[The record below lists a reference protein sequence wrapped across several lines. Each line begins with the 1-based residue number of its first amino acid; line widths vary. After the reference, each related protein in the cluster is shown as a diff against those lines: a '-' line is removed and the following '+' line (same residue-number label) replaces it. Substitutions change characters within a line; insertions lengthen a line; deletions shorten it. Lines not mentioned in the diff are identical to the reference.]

1 MKRKV
6 LVSMLCASMIGSMMT
21 GMTVSADE
29 PVTLDL
35 YLDFTWFPTDSWT
48 GIIPET
54 LTENG
59 GVTFDVTRSADDSQL
74 GLMIASGDLPDVIF
88 TCLLYTSF
96 QAFRQIPGR
105 QIPVLET
112 GSMMPDRPIRS
123 RNRSLKCW

>member
-74 GLMIASGDLPDVIF
+74 GLMIASGD
-88 TCLLYTSF
+88 
-96 QAFRQIPGR
+96 
-105 QIPVLET
+105 
-112 GSMMPDRPIRS
+112 RS
-123 RNRSLKCW
+123 CIKIISTERIKE

>member
-59 GVTFDVTRSADDSQL
+59 GDVYKGQACMCLMKLLMPGESQSGQVITASTL
-74 GLMIASGDLPDVIF
+74 KASGKKI
-88 TCLLYTSF
+88 
-96 QAFRQIPGR
+96 
-105 QIPVLET
+105 
-112 GSMMPDRPIRS
+112 
-123 RNRSLKCW
+123 

>member
-48 GIIPET
+48 GIIPRNGET
-54 LTENG
+54 DGKMAALP
-59 GVTFDVTRSADDSQL
+59 
-74 GLMIASGDLPDVIF
+74 LM
-88 TCLLYTSF
+88 
-96 QAFRQIPGR
+96 
-105 QIPVLET
+105 
-112 GSMMPDRPIRS
+112 
-123 RNRSLKCW
+123 